1 MDTQLLKSQEY
12 QAIPTGEYLAVPL
25 DHLRTEGIINSRLFL
40 KVGRDKFVKYSEA
53 GLVFNETVRQ
63 RLNDNRHTHL
73 YARNDDS
80 DGLNVYMEANLK
92 AALNDPELPED
103 KKAEILYT
111 TSTHIVRVLLNNP
124 QSSEAI
130 KGARNVVENATSYI
144 LKDAGSLGHVV
155 EISSFD
161 YYTYTHSTNV
171 MSYAVALGASLG
183 YNKEKNLIDLGLSAL
198 LHDIGKKYVRKKV
211 TNKRGRLTKA
221 EFNEIM
227 RHPDFGF
234 NALKKS
240 EQLASNILD
249 VVRSHH
255 EKIDGTGY
263 PQGLR
268 GSEISLDARIVSCT
282 DIYDALTTRRVY
294 RKAYRIY
301 PALRLMK
308 EMTGSKIDAEV
319 YQEFVKLLGEL

>member
-1 MDTQLLKSQEY
+1 MDNQIPKTQEY
-12 QAIPTGEYLAVPL
+12 QEIASSEYLAVPL
-25 DHLRTEGIINSRLFL
+25 DDLRTEGVINSRLFL
-40 KVGRDKFVKYSEA
+40 KVGKGKFVKYSES
-53 GLVFNETVRQ
+53 GLAFNDNVRQ
-63 RLNDNRHTHL
+63 RLNDNRHTYL
-73 YARNDDS
+73 FVKNDDS
-80 DGLNVYMEANLK
+80 DGLNVYMETNLK
-92 AALNDPELPED
+92 ATMNNPDLSDT

-111 TSTHIVRVLLNNP
+111 TSTYIVRVLLNNP

-130 KGARNVVENATSYI
+130 KGARNVVENATEYI
-144 LKDAGSLGHVV
+144 LRDPDSLGHVV

-171 MSYAVALGASLG
+171 MTYAIALGASLD
-183 YNKEKNLIDLGLSAL
+183 YDREKELIDLGMSAL

-211 TNKRGRLTKA
+211 TNKRGRLTKS
-221 EFNEIM
+221 EFSEIM

-234 NALKKS
+234 NALKKTD
-240 EQLASNILD
+240 QLNPNILD
-249 VVRSHH
+249 SVRSHH

-263 PQGLR
+263 PQGLK

-308 EMTGSKIDAEV
+308 EMTGSKLDADV
-319 YQEFVKLLGEL
+319 YQVLVKLLGDL